1 MEAASRKWKVES
13 SMKEIKLNIEFHEKQ
28 QEIFFK
34 SNERFKIIAK
44 GRRFGLTKGM
54 ANYNIL
60 RAVEKPITLLWVDT
74 IYSNIERYYERYFLP
89 VLKTLGSNF
98 YHYSK
103 RTQQLYIGKSVI
115 DFRSADR
122 PENLEGYGYNLIT
135 INEAGIILKNRRIW
149 TESILPMTID
159 HKAEVLIGGT
169 PKGKFL
175 KKNEKHL
182 FYELY
187 QKGEITRNKT
197 QITMDESQTAGGGSN
212 VNPPMAEKGSNEQG
226 SSLSFRQINWKSFNY
241 SSYDNPLLDVED
253 IKEVEK
259 EIPLFLREQEI
270 RGKFVEQNASELIK
284 REWWKFY
291 TVESEKWKVESK
303 RIVQSWD
310 TAFKTKE
317 ENDFSVCTTWG
328 ISKSHFYLL
337 DVFRE
342 RLEFPELKR
351 KVVQLAEKY
360 NVNEILIE
368 DKASGQSLIQ
378 ELERETRLPV
388 KKIKV
393 DRDKYSRLVAITPLI
408 EAGKIVLPEGA
419 HWVEQ
424 FINEFEEFPNGE
436 FDDQVDSTTQAIN
449 ANKSVA
455 PVDYNIRTVNLKNI
469 IRNSEFR
476 IRN

>member
-1 MEAASRKWKVES
+1 
-13 SMKEIKLNIEFHEKQ
+13 
-28 QEIFFK
+28 
-34 SNERFKIIAK
+34 
-44 GRRFGLTKGM
+44 
-54 ANYNIL
+54 
-60 RAVEKPITLLWVDT
+60 
-74 IYSNIERYYERYFLP
+74 
-89 VLKTLGSNF
+89 
-98 YHYSK
+98 
-103 RTQQLYIGKSVI
+103 
-115 DFRSADR
+115 
-122 PENLEGYGYNLIT
+122 
-135 INEAGIILKNRRIW
+135 
-149 TESILPMTID
+149 
-159 HKAEVLIGGT
+159 
-169 PKGKFL
+169 
-175 KKNEKHL
+175 
-182 FYELY
+182 
-187 QKGEITRNKT
+187 
-197 QITMDESQTAGGGSN
+197 
-212 VNPPMAEKGSNEQG
+212 
-226 SSLSFRQINWKSFNY
+226 
-241 SSYDNPLLDVED
+241 VED

>member
-1 MEAASRKWKVES
+1 
-13 SMKEIKLNIEFHEKQ
+13 MKEIKLNIEFHGKQ

-89 VLKTLGSNF
+89 VLKTLGRNF

-187 QKGEITRNKT
+187 L
-197 QITMDESQTAGGGSN
+197 
-212 VNPPMAEKGSNEQG
+212 KGSP
-226 SSLSFRQINWKSFNY
+226 STSLGKSWKSFNY

-408 EAGKIVLPEGA
+408 EAGKIVLPENA
-419 HWVEQ
+419 PWLEQ
-424 FINEFEEFPNGE
+424 YINEFEEFPNGE

-449 ANKSVA
+449 ANKTSG
-455 PVDYNIRTVNLKNI
+455 PIDYNIRTVNLKNI
-469 IRNSEFR
+469 IRNSELGIRNLTRGNQVR
-476 IRN
+476 IRKKVRE